1 MARLILEEGGA
12 KRAFRFQE
20 GKLTI
25 GSGEGC
31 TLTLS
36 SPDIAEIHCDLEF
49 GEGRVV
55 LRARPGVQPP
65 TVNGEPAP
73 GETVLRVSTMIQI
86 GGATLQVDLDESAPV
101 ASAAAKKPAAPQV
114 VAKKSAATKV
124 TPRRATGPAKG
135 AMPAP
140 RTGGARVQR
149 TTRTVSKGMPQWV
162 LGLIGGA
169 LLLVGFLVFKN
180 MGTNEGTGYN
190 PVERYKVAVSRF
202 NEAHYGASGD
212 SLDLID
218 EQTYASMDPSLRAK
232 YKELRGKLEEKRK
245 ETERSLA
252 NMIGTE
258 WKSTQLDRFRTQRLT
273 GTNPPNERVRVYLK
287 RVKEFK
293 SRWPTHP
300 ELDEVLR
307 YEARFKEICDLSQPA
322 TYTDLAYE
330 VETMTWAKPRN
341 FKGAFALIERHRA
354 ANPGDEAQ
362 VNELVAL
369 KQTLQS
375 EQFTEMML
383 QAKYEWEKEE
393 RGQAV
398 AGLVQIITLFEDA
411 SMATKAAEELV
422 RLPGIEEWL
431 RGYKTDRAEKYAE
444 LIRHPVIA
452 AKVIAAEDIAAEV
465 MSIEARKLGL

>member
-1 MARLILEEGGA
+1 
-12 KRAFRFQE
+12 
-20 GKLTI
+20 
-25 GSGEGC
+25 
-31 TLTLS
+31 
-36 SPDIAEIHCDLEF
+36 
-49 GEGRVV
+49 
-55 LRARPGVQPP
+55 
-65 TVNGEPAP
+65 
-73 GETVLRVSTMIQI
+73 
-86 GGATLQVDLDESAPV
+86 
-101 ASAAAKKPAAPQV
+101 
-114 VAKKSAATKV
+114 
-124 TPRRATGPAKG
+124 
-135 AMPAP
+135 
-140 RTGGARVQR
+140 
-149 TTRTVSKGMPQWV
+149 
-162 LGLIGGA
+162 
-169 LLLVGFLVFKN
+169 
-180 MGTNEGTGYN
+180 
-190 PVERYKVAVSRF
+190 
-202 NEAHYGASGD
+202 
-212 SLDLID
+212 
-218 EQTYASMDPSLRAK
+218 
-232 YKELRGKLEEKRK
+232 
-245 ETERSLA
+245 
-252 NMIGTE
+252 
-258 WKSTQLDRFRTQRLT
+258 
-273 GTNPPNERVRVYLK
+273 LK

>member
-12 KRAFRFQE
+12 KRAYRFQE

-31 TLTLS
+31 ALTLT

-55 LRARPGVQPP
+55 LRARPGVQAPM
-65 TVNGEPAP
+65 VNGVSAP
-73 GETVLRVSTMIQI
+73 GETVLEASSVIQI
-86 GGATLQVDLDESAPV
+86 GGAKLQVDLDESAPV
-101 ASAAAKKPAAPQV
+101 TTPQRVTPKPAAAK
-114 VAKKSAATKV
+114 V
-124 TPRRATGPAKG
+124 TPQRTSRPLDAVK
-135 AMPAP
+135 PAP
-140 RTGGARVQR
+140 RTGAPRVQR
-149 TTRTVSKGMPQWV
+149 STRTVSKGMPQWV
-162 LGLIGGA
+162 IGAIGGVLVLVA
-169 LLLVGFLVFKN
+169 LMVFRGMDAN
-180 MGTNEGTGYN
+180 QGTGYD
-190 PVERYKVAVSRF
+190 PVERYRVAVTRF
-202 NEAHYGASGD
+202 NEANYGAATQ

-218 EQTYASMDPSLRAK
+218 QQTLASMDPTLRAK
-232 YKELRGKLEEKRK
+232 YKELRGKLEEKKK
-245 ETERSLA
+245 ETERSMA

-258 WKSTQLDRFRTQRLT
+258 WKSTQLDRFRNQRLL

-341 FKGAFALIERHRA
+341 FIAAFALIEGHLA
-354 ANPGDEAQ
+354 ANPGDEPQ
-362 VNELVAL
+362 VKELIAA
-369 KQTLQS
+369 KRTLQS
-375 EQFTEMML
+375 EQFEEMML
-383 QAKYEWEKEE
+383 QSKYEWEKGEK
-393 RGQAV
+393 GQAV
-398 AGLVQIITLFEDA
+398 EGLVQVITLFEDA
-411 SMATKAAEELV
+411 SMATKAAEEFV
-422 RLPGIEEWL
+422 RLPGIDEWL
-431 RGYKTDRAEKYAE
+431 RGYKKDRAEKYAK

-452 AKVIAAEDIAAEV
+452 AKAIAAEALAV
-465 MSIEARKLGL
+465 EALKLGL